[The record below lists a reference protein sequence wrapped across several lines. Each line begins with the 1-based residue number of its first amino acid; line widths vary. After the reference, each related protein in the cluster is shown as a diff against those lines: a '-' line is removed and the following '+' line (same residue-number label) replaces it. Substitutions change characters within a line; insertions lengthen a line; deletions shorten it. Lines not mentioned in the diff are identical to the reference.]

1 MLGAR
6 ARLIVAVAA
15 GWFITLAPFVNDICT
30 HSCERPVE
38 ASCPQHAPRPE
49 SRCAHDHSVMSADL
63 PRAHHASGP
72 QSAQPATLVTTFL
85 PASAADTCCA
95 ASTPLQQS
103 PPRTAK
109 ALLVLRI

>member
-15 GWFITLAPFVNDICT
+15 GLLVTLTPFVNDVCAR
-30 HSCERPVE
+30 SCERPVE

-49 SRCAHDHSVMSADL
+49 SRCAHDHRVMTADL
-63 PRAHHASGP
+63 PRTHHASGP
-72 QSAQPATLVTTFL
+72 QIAQPATLVAAFL
-85 PASAADTCCA
+85 PSNVTVTCCT

-103 PPRTAK
+103 PPGTAR
-109 ALLVLRI
+109 ALLALRI